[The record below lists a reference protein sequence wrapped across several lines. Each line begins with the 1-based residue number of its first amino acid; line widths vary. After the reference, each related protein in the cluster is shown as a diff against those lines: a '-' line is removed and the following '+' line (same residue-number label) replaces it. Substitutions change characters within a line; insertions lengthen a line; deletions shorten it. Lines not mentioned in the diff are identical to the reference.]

1 MMFVNEHIIENQN
14 QTVNSDDCLL
24 GKNLPEKLHKEM
36 EDIKSDNIVQ

>member
-1 MMFVNEHIIENQN
+1 MFVNEHIIENQS
-14 QTVNSDDCLL
+14 QTVNSKDCLL